1 MTFQNFVLTVNI
13 IWKRLECRAHL
24 YTRDSGVTVTALPYK
39 FFDVKHLYTRNSVGL
54 SQQHSPIKA
63 HDFLITAPSCAQPRA
78 SQQALLVNDF
88 ETK

>member
-1 MTFQNFVLTVNI
+1 MDQTCIQEILVL
-13 IWKRLECRAHL
+13 EGEFFA
-24 YTRDSGVTVTALPYK
+24 TALPYK
-39 FFDVKHLYTRNSVGL
+39 FFNVKHLYTRNSVGL

-88 ETK
+88 ETN